1 MDLSYRHNEI
11 LFLTELCKGNNYN
24 ISLTKYLSIDFKSVT
39 HTAKGSL
46 WLQSWEKSE
55 MRFQATFFVGVQIYL
70 QKKL

>member
-46 WLQSWEKSE
+46 
-55 MRFQATFFVGVQIYL
+55 
-70 QKKL
+70 